1 MHRWHCLTFRIH
13 GHSSAGRAAVSKTVG
28 RGFESYCPCKEL
40 RVMDKIRFYIRES
53 YEELIHKVSWPT
65 WRDLIENTRI
75 VIIATIIF
83 ALIIFLM
90 DVVSNSAMNFI
101 YGLN

>member
-1 MHRWHCLTFRIH
+1 
-13 GHSSAGRAAVSKTVG
+13 
-28 RGFESYCPCKEL
+28 
-40 RVMDKIRFYIRES
+40 MDKIRFYIRES